1 MRAAPGTSTRR
12 AELAAAV
19 DRLSAAGVPTAR
31 VDAEWLLAAVLGVGR
46 VEIQLDIDRA
56 LPAAVAARYE
66 AAVGRRARREP
77 LQQIVGWEAFRGL
90 RVRLTA
96 DVLVPRPETETL
108 VEWLSG
114 SCLHRATVS
123 DYALWTWARALV

>member
-66 AAVGRRARREP
+66 AAAGRRARRERLP
-77 LQQIVGWEAFRGL
+77 QIVGWGAWRGRGRGL
-90 RVRLTA
+90 PA
-96 DVLVPRPETETL
+96 AVLAPAP
-108 VEWLSG
+108 
-114 SCLHRATVS
+114 
-123 DYALWTWARALV
+123 

>member
-1 MRAAPGTSTRR
+1 LRPGGRPRRADRRADRSGAGGAAHAGGELMRAAPGAPTRR

-19 DRLSAAGVPTAR
+19 DRLSAAGIPSAR

-46 VEIQLDIDRA
+46 VEAPLGLGRA

-77 LQQIVGWEAFRGL
+77 LQQIVGSCALPGL
-90 RVRLTA
+90 GR
-96 DVLVPRPETETL
+96 
-108 VEWLSG
+108 
-114 SCLHRATVS
+114 
-123 DYALWTWARALV
+123 